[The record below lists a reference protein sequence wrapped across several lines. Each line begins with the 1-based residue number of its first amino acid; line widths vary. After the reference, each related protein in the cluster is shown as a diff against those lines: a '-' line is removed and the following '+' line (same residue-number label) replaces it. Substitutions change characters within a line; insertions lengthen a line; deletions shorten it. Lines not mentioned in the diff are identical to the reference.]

1 MDIRALDIGE
11 SNNNLVASRHDHLHK
26 TYETL
31 VQLIMH
37 EEELVSDI
45 IDNYLTFNSIL
56 FATLVLLTNQNGMIA
71 ILRVTLPVLGLIM
84 SILHSTIIAHTL
96 EASDFWRSTI
106 CLIEKDQDFWY
117 PGKVK
122 DDSGLDVFTAR
133 EKYKKDISNPTRQE
147 EYIVKFGQ
155 IPDFAKKLYIILPKP
170 NRIYVFWLPFIIGV
184 LWFLALIWVLTS
196 I

>member
-71 ILRVTLPVLGLIM
+71 VLRVTLPVLGLIM

-122 DDSGLDVFTAR
+122 GDNDLDVFTAR
-133 EKYKKDISNPTRQE
+133 ERYKKDISNTTRQE
-147 EYIVKFGQ
+147 EYTVKFSQ
-155 IPDFAKKLYIILPKP
+155 IPDFAKKLYILFPRP